1 MREER
6 RPNNALEPTFWQK
19 EGAVEVV
26 YEDKLDPNTLANAI
40 ARVSEDPAKTS
51 LKIDLQG
58 AEKTAKILSQMI

>member
-1 MREER
+1 EQRIR
-6 RPNNALEPTFWQK
+6 ADLLAKR
-19 EGAVEVV
+19 GAVEVV

-40 ARVSEDPAKTS
+40 ARVSEDTAKTS